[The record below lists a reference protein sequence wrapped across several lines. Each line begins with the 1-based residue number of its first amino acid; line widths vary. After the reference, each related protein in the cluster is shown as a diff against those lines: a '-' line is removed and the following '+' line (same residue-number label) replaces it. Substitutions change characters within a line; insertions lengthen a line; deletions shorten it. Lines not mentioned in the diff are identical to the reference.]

1 MFTLDRFI
9 KMILYEFSDALE
21 NDEKISPQCILC
33 P

>member
-1 MFTLDRFI
+1 MFTLDKFI
-9 KMILYEFSDALE
+9 KMILFSDALE